1 MPNEAVRGYSGLPNP
16 ESSSADG
23 VGGRESRSPDIG
35 DEGCRPVVRIRSSP
49 LGLAPA
55 FAEPVPR
62 KVQILERAETM
73 GDLLT
78 RLTVARKRYD
88 KSNGPCN
95 VVLLRFG
102 MLFPG

>member
-1 MPNEAVRGYSGLPNP
+1 MAQADRGPTPNGAVGGYSGLPNP

-88 KSNGPCN
+88 KSNG
-95 VVLLRFG
+95 
-102 MLFPG
+102 